1 MFWNSLDLQRK
12 SVNRDIAMESPRLHN
27 LQQKLFRL
35 LNLQVNN
42 IYSSPSPATQYLIK
56 NKNKEYFTISLF

>member
-12 SVNRDIAMESPRLHN
+12 SVNRDIVMESPRLHN

-42 IYSSPSPATQYLIK
+42 IYKYSSPSPATLYLIK
-56 NKNKEYFTISLF
+56 NKNKEYFIKN